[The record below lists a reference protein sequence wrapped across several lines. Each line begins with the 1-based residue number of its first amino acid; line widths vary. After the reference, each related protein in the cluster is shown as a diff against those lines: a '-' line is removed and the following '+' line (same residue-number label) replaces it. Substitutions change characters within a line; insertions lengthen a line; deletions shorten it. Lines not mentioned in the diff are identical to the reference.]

1 MSEDPGTPAPRSAGR
16 TKAKLVDVAR
26 LAGVGIA
33 TVDRVLNE
41 RGNVAPETARKVIAA
56 ARQLRLPRSL
66 PVPYRRGLRL
76 DVILARPDTPFFERL
91 NRAFVRI
98 AATLDHSVIVQR
110 SFVDE
115 SRPRQV
121 AERILATNGHAV
133 VIYGQEDPAVLEAI
147 ATVTA
152 AGIPV
157 VAIVSDLPTSPRL
170 AYVGINHYG
179 AGRTAAFFMARLT
192 RRAGPVIGFCHS
204 FQYRAHADRIS
215 GFRDGLGDHNPDLTL
230 CDILHG
236 RDDQVLSERLVS
248 EALRRSPGTVGI
260 YNAGGANRAV
270 ERALAATGL
279 ARKVVFIGHELTVHT
294 ARMLAEGVMT
304 LAIDQNPEEQ
314 ARRAIELL
322 LRRFGYHDAA
332 GEPNEVPFTIY
343 SPENLS
349 HRSTS

>member
-1 MSEDPGTPAPRSAGR
+1 MSGEAEAPRR
-16 TKAKLVDVAR
+16 TRATLVDVAR

-41 RGNVAPETARKVIAA
+41 RGNVTPDTARKVIAA

-66 PVPYRRGLRL
+66 PAPYRRGLRL
-76 DVILARPDTPFFERL
+76 DVILVRPETFFERL

-115 SRPRQV
+115 SRPRLV

-133 VIYGQEDPAVLEAI
+133 VIYGQEDPAVLEAT

-170 AYVGINHYG
+170 AYVGINHHN
-179 AGRTAAFFMARLT
+179 AGRTAAFFMARLI
-192 RRAGPVIGFCHS
+192 RRTGPVIALCHG
-204 FQYRAHADRIS
+204 FQYRAHADRIA
-215 GFRDGLGDHNPDLTL
+215 GFRAGLRDHAPRLRL
-230 CDILHG
+230 AEILHG
-236 RDDQVLSERLVS
+236 RDEQALSERLVT
-248 EALRRSPGTVGI
+248 EALRRQRGCVGI

-270 ERALAATGL
+270 ERALTAAGL
-279 ARKVVFIGHELTVHT
+279 SGRVVFIGHELTIHT
-294 ARMLAEGVMT
+294 ARMLAAGVMT

-332 GEPNEVPFTIY
+332 GEPDEVPFTIH
-343 SPENLS
+343 SPENLID
-349 HRSTS
+349 RP